1 MLEGGDLCTNVP
13 KPLEPASTI
22 VTMPCPLS
30 TFRTRLKLAE
40 LVIGSIA
47 IVFFWGGT
55 HKQKHTR
62 CGNRKAARDNKRES
76 SKLYPIRIERIVAKA
91 QSDGSSRRFAI
102 KSAHAQHTTG
112 ISKETPKSYAQH
124 IGAHTIVH

>member
-22 VTMPCPLS
+22 VTMPCPLP

-47 IVFFWGGT
+47 VVFFGGVGLT
-55 HKQKHTR
+55 NKNTRGVETEKQ
-62 CGNRKAARDNKRES
+62 RETTS
-76 SKLYPIRIERIVAKA
+76 ASR
-91 QSDGSSRRFAI
+91 QSCTRFA
-102 KSAHAQHTTG
+102 
-112 ISKETPKSYAQH
+112 
-124 IGAHTIVH
+124 

>member
-22 VTMPCPLS
+22 VTMPCPLP

-47 IVFFWGGT
+47 IVFFGGWDSQTKT
-55 HKQKHTR
+55 HAVWKQKSSERQQARVVKAVPDSHRTN
-62 CGNRKAARDNKRES
+62 CGQS
-76 SKLYPIRIERIVAKA
+76 PIRW
-91 QSDGSSRRFAI
+91 
-102 KSAHAQHTTG
+102 
-112 ISKETPKSYAQH
+112 
-124 IGAHTIVH
+124 